1 VARILVIEPEAQAR
15 EYLESFLQELGHEVV
30 QLEGEIGGLD
40 ETASWP
46 APDLVLLE
54 PADEASLATARALR
68 ERIAHLPI
76 ICLSSEHLV
85 EIGESLQAAAF
96 LMKPF
101 RGRLLEWALAEALG
115 ELGAPAAVETQLI
128 AA

>member
-1 VARILVIEPEAQAR
+1 MARILVIEPEAQAR

-30 QLEGEIGGLD
+30 QLESEVGGLKKG
-40 ETASWP
+40 SWP

-68 ERIAHLPI
+68 ERVAHLPI

-85 EIGESLQAAAF
+85 EVGESLEAAAF

-101 RGRLLEWALAEALG
+101 RGRLLEWALAEALD
-115 ELGAPAAVETQLI
+115 APAAVENTLI

>member
-30 QLEGEIGGLD
+30 QLEGEVGGLKK
-40 ETASWP
+40 ASWP

-68 ERIAHLPI
+68 ERVAHLPI
-76 ICLSSEHLV
+76 ICLSNEHLV
-85 EIGESLQAAAF
+85 EVGESLEAAAF

-101 RGRLLEWALAEALG
+101 RGRLLEWALAEALD
-115 ELGAPAAVETQLI
+115 APAAVENALI

>member
-1 VARILVIEPEAQAR
+1 
-15 EYLESFLQELGHEVV
+15 V
-30 QLEGEIGGLD
+30 QLEGEVGGLKK
-40 ETASWP
+40 ASWP

-68 ERIAHLPI
+68 ERVAHLPI
-76 ICLSSEHLV
+76 ICLSNEHLV
-85 EIGESLQAAAF
+85 GVGESLEAAAF

-101 RGRLLEWALAEALG
+101 RGRLVEWALAEALD
-115 ELGAPAAVETQLI
+115 APAAVENALI

>member
-1 VARILVIEPEAQAR
+1 MARILVIEPEAQAR

-30 QLEGEIGGLD
+30 QLEGEVGGLMK
-40 ETASWP
+40 ASWP

-68 ERIAHLPI
+68 ERVAHLPI

-85 EIGESLQAAAF
+85 EVGESLEAAAF

-101 RGRLLEWALAEALG
+101 RGRLLEWALAEAL
-115 ELGAPAAVETQLI
+115 EAPAAAENELI

>member
-1 VARILVIEPEAQAR
+1 MRSCSSRARSA
-15 EYLESFLQELGHEVV
+15 
-30 QLEGEIGGLD
+30 GLKK
-40 ETASWP
+40 ASWP

-68 ERIAHLPI
+68 ERVAHLPI
-76 ICLSSEHLV
+76 ICLSNEHLV
-85 EIGESLQAAAF
+85 EVGESLEAAAF

-101 RGRLLEWALAEALG
+101 RGRLLEWALAEALD
-115 ELGAPAAVETQLI
+115 APAAVENALI

>member
-30 QLEGEIGGLD
+30 QLEGEVGGLKK
-40 ETASWP
+40 ASWP

-68 ERIAHLPI
+68 ERVAHLPI
-76 ICLSSEHLV
+76 ICLSNEHLV
-85 EIGESLQAAAF
+85 EVGESLEAAAF

-101 RGRLLEWALAEALG
+101 RGRLVEWALAEALD
-115 ELGAPAAVETQLI
+115 APAAVENALI

>member
-30 QLEGEIGGLD
+30 QLEGEVGGLKK
-40 ETASWP
+40 ASWP

-54 PADEASLATARALR
+54 PADEASFASARALR
-68 ERIAHLPI
+68 ERIAHLPV

-115 ELGAPAAVETQLI
+115 ELAAPAAGETALI